1 MSFWGVI
8 HIIGTLDLA
17 NVLSLDQCL
26 KTTLEQNFGP
36 WHWWIGVRG
45 VVIEDENG
53 DGECASAFAWE
64 ETNIKWKQEAH
75 HCLCAEQAKDMKF
88 TMHLSSTTQRQGES
102 GGAHMKLL
110 YIPISYLVVVKLI
123 IMFWDLVHNENS

>member
-26 KTTLEQNFGP
+26 KNNFRAKF
-36 WHWWIGVRG
+36 WSMALVNSSRG

-53 DGECASAFAWE
+53 DGECASAFA
-64 ETNIKWKQEAH
+64 
-75 HCLCAEQAKDMKF
+75 
-88 TMHLSSTTQRQGES
+88 
-102 GGAHMKLL
+102 
-110 YIPISYLVVVKLI
+110 
-123 IMFWDLVHNENS
+123 